1 MDLLILYGTTDG
13 QTRKIAA
20 AIADELRACGDEV
33 DLVNAKQRR
42 PPGPDGYA
50 GVIVAASV
58 HAGGYQRSVR
68 RWVRA
73 HRDALA
79 SRPTAFVSVCLGVLE
94 HNPATDRELD
104 RILTRFFDAT
114 GWRPATTKIVAG
126 ALPFT
131 KYGWLK
137 RRVMHGI
144 AAKQLGSDID
154 TRRDYEYTD
163 WNDVRAFAR
172 AFRQQVSEFGQHF
185 SGAVQDSPRP
195 VRNSDD
201 RGHYDDD
208 IEPPASLESTHSR
221 HPRQPVHRRVRA

>member
-1 MDLLILYGTTDG
+1 MEPHFLVLYGTTDG

-20 AIADELRACGDEV
+20 VIADELRACGAEV
-33 DLVNAKQRR
+33 DVANAKQQHPPT
-42 PPGPDGYA
+42 PPGNYA
-50 GVIVAASV
+50 AVVVAGSV

-114 GWRPATTKIVAG
+114 GWRPTITKIVAG

-137 RRVMHGI
+137 RRVMLRI
-144 AAKQLGSDID
+144 VKKQLGSDVD

-172 AFRQQVSEFGQHF
+172 AFRQKVVPTRTLRP
-185 SGAVQDSPRP
+185 AV
-195 VRNSDD
+195 
-201 RGHYDDD
+201 
-208 IEPPASLESTHSR
+208 
-221 HPRQPVHRRVRA
+221 

>member
-1 MDLLILYGTTDG
+1 MDRLLILYGTTDG

-33 DLVNAKQRR
+33 DLVNAKQRH
-42 PPGPDGYA
+42 PPTVLDDYA
-50 GVIVAASV
+50 AVIVAASV

-68 RWVRA
+68 RWVRT

-104 RILTRFFDAT
+104 RILKKFFDLT
-114 GWRPATTKIVAG
+114 GWRPAATKIVAG

-137 RRVMHGI
+137 RRVMRRI

-172 AFRQQVSEFGQHF
+172 AFRQDIARTRTLRP
-185 SGAVQDSPRP
+185 AV
-195 VRNSDD
+195 
-201 RGHYDDD
+201 
-208 IEPPASLESTHSR
+208 
-221 HPRQPVHRRVRA
+221 